1 MIIDY
6 LEEDYI
12 KNLLLK
18 TDYEKL
24 SKKEAIDILLKIN
37 AYYE

>member
-6 LEEDYI
+6 LKEDYI

-24 SKKEAIDILLKIN
+24 SKKEAIDILLKIK